1 MSIQGT
7 EMSTKFL
14 PHLSGLF
21 WDGISSGLVMMAL
34 PWLLLQHGDMG
45 LFVALTTLA
54 CTLSSFVLTPI
65 FATFI
70 DRHSRKA
77 ILMLVQAIQVATAL
91 ILLVFVEE
99 QSVSIWVLAFAQW
112 VFWLTNDLAWCTNSA
127 FTQENYQKHEYATY
141 SSYQEIVFQ
150 ATSLGAGSLG
160 IVFLE
165 LWGIA
170 QFAAFAAVASTLSLI
185 SFAMTSYHRRQRSQ
199 ASVSFVSEL
208 VESKT
213 VFAKQPRFY
222 AFLALSCLG
231 YPALTYLSKLIP
243 IHFSEQHVS
252 ASWFA
257 SWSLSY
263 GIGALLCGFIVKT
276 LLTKFATEKAMMIC
290 LFSVGLLV
298 FAMALS
304 PSPQMIV
311 GLTLLVGFCSSYN
324 RIARTYKMNLEV
336 DNHYRGRI
344 DGGLKLFSTFAQSIS
359 YVMIAVLSYYNAI
372 GLGFMILSVVL
383 IVASL
388 LMQRIYVRQGHLQL
402 SSAC

>member
-1 MSIQGT
+1 MMVQGIQ
-7 EMSTKFL
+7 
-14 PHLSGLF
+14 
-21 WDGISSGLVMMAL
+21 I
-34 PWLLLQHGDMG
+34 
-45 LFVALTTLA
+45 TTA
-54 CTLSSFVLTPI
+54 V
-65 FATFI
+65 
-70 DRHSRKA
+70 
-77 ILMLVQAIQVATAL
+77 
-91 ILLVFVEE
+91 ILLVFVENL
-99 QSVSIWVLAFAQW
+99 SASIWVLAFAQW

-141 SSYQEIVFQ
+141 SSYQEVILQ

-170 QFAAFAAVASTLSLI
+170 QFAAFAAIASSLSLI
-185 SFAMTSYHRRQRSQ
+185 SFAMTSYHRCQRPQ
-199 ASVSFVSEL
+199 ASASFGSEL
-208 VESKT
+208 IETKV
-213 VFAKQPRFY
+213 VFSKQPRFY

-243 IHFSEQHVS
+243 IHFSAQHIS

-276 LLTKFATEKAMMIC
+276 LLTKFATEKAMMVC

-298 FAMALS
+298 FTMALS

-372 GLGFMILSVVL
+372 SLGFMILSVVL
-383 IVASL
+383 ILASL
-388 LMQRIYVRQGHLQL
+388 IMQRIYARQGHLQF
-402 SSAC
+402 SNAC